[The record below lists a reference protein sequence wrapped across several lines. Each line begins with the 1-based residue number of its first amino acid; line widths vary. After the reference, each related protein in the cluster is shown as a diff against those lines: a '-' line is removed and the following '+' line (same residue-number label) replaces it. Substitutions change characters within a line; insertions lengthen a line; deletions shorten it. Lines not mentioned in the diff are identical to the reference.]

1 MEKQMQNNDGPDV
14 IAEEISYCPY
24 SWGNK
29 GKGHVVNKAS
39 LSTIELDGKTH
50 QNQVFTAR
58 REISDPAETQTDL
71 SPNSHSPTC
80 EFHFSGEANQFSGSF
95 IPLHQGEDCVFPRN
109 FCEVECDNVNVDEV

>member
-1 MEKQMQNNDGPDV
+1 M
-14 IAEEISYCPY
+14 
-24 SWGNK
+24 
-29 GKGHVVNKAS
+29 VNKAS

-80 EFHFSGEANQFSGSF
+80 EFHFSGEANQFSDCTKGRTVYS
-95 IPLHQGEDCVFPRN
+95 QGTSVRLN
-109 FCEVECDNVNVDEV
+109 AIM